1 MPPIFLN
8 LNDNDKFSVQL
19 HVCVHMHA
27 CVCICM
33 FRRFYTQNKD
43 IVKVNSLFLLI
54 KKNNNIVNVPD
65 IAVWTSRKMHY

>member
-1 MPPIFLN
+1 MPPIFLH

-27 CVCICM
+27 CVCSCM
-33 FRRFYTQNKD
+33 FRRFNTQNKD

-54 KKNNNIVNVPD
+54 KRNNNIVNVPD